1 MERRSS
7 VCHSSLTAMLF
18 GNYMELE
25 RTGSAQSSTCAC
37 RRLRLATSLAIV
49 ATVAYGCVVF
59 PATHTFFEPSASDG
73 TLRQAGSCGFHAK
86 DEIHRQIGALR
97 LSAVVQT
104 IKGGRLSLR
113 VILDPYGAS
122 MEVHPRLFVLTKQ
135 PDKSPI
141 QISSVEAE
149 RRQYRV
155 AESFATTRSVD
166 ATWVQ
171 IVAAIPEI
179 EVQQFQLAF
188 PHGSIVVSGQFL
200 DVSAITFTKRQVSDI
215 YYSSINC

>member
-1 MERRSS
+1 
-7 VCHSSLTAMLF
+7 MLF

-25 RTGSAQSSTCAC
+25 RKESAQSSS
-37 RRLRLATSLAIV
+37 RVHRPLRFAMVLAIV
-49 ATVAYGCVVF
+49 AIVAYGCVAF
-59 PATHTFFEPSASDG
+59 PATHTYFEPSASDG
-73 TLRQAGSCGFHAK
+73 RLRQAVSCGFHAK

-104 IKGGRLSLR
+104 IKGGKLSLR
-113 VILDPYGAS
+113 VILDPYGAP
-122 MEVHPRLFVLTKQ
+122 MEVHPRLFVLTKL
-135 PDKSPI
+135 PEKSPI

-155 AESFATTRSVD
+155 AESFATARSVD

-171 IVAAIPEI
+171 IVAAIPEV